1 MRRVFGTMGTVAS
14 LDLPVGPNADAV
26 ARVIEDIFSAADNRF
41 SLYLADSELSRI
53 ADGRLRMTNASEE
66 IRSAYAAAT
75 FWRLLTDG
83 AFSPNRPDGIVD
95 LNGIVKANAIDE
107 AGRAL
112 SSFGFADWSL
122 NVGGDMLC
130 SGAQP
135 DGARWT
141 TGIVDPT
148 NHSALACA
156 IELRDDRRAIATS
169 GSAERGDHIWRGA
182 TTTVPEFLQVTVV
195 ANDIITADVLATAIV
210 AGGTL
215 TLDLATTKWPI
226 DVFAVRTDGRYV
238 ATPGVRVAL
247 AA

>member
-1 MRRVFGTMGTVAS
+1 MRHVFETMGTVVS
-14 LDLPVGPNADAV
+14 LDVPAGPVAETV
-26 ARVIEDIFSAADNRF
+26 ARVVEHIFATADNRF
-41 SLYLADSELSRI
+41 SLYRADSELSRI
-53 ADGRLRMTNASEE
+53 ADGRLRMTNASEQ

-83 AFSPNRPDGIVD
+83 AFSPNRPDGVVD

-112 SSFGFADWSL
+112 GSFGFTNWSL
-122 NVGGDMLC
+122 NVGGDILC
-130 SGAQP
+130 SGSDS
-135 DGARWT
+135 DGNRWT
-141 TGIVDPT
+141 TGIVNPT
-148 NHSALACA
+148 NRSALACA
-156 IELRDDRRAIATS
+156 IELRGDRRAVATS

-182 TTTVPEFLQVTVV
+182 TTAVPEFLQVTVV

-210 AGGTL
+210 AGGAL

-226 DVFAVRTDGRYV
+226 DVFAVRTDDRYV